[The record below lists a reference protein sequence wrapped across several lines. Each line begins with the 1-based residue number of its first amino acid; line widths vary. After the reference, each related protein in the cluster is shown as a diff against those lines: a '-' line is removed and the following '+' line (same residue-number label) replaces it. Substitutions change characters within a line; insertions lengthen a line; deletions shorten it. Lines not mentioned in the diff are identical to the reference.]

1 MTRKLNNVKCS
12 GQYVPSPGYNVLT
25 KQETNWRKRQKNQLF
40 FFRGTKYIHEIL
52 GEVKTNSNNTN
63 NDLTNPLKLSFK
75 TKLTSVLVDII
86 SLKKCKASSETHIC
100 RWLVKLNLIYFEKK
114 TIKMQ
119 TCKYLLKIRIN
130 QIQHKYTQVMKPTSN
145 D

>member
-1 MTRKLNNVKCS
+1 MSNVRDNMSHLLDTMYLRNRKQIDASVKR
-12 GQYVPSPGYNVLT
+12 
-25 KQETNWRKRQKNQLF
+25 TNC